1 MDLDGTWKVFSSK
14 LEKLKATGNGIEACC
29 PAHDDNRASLTASF
43 TKDKILFK
51 CQAGCGFD
59 QIVSKL
65 GMEQNDFFAPELPA
79 PPKKIVATYKYEDQ
93 DKNHA
98 FSVVRFEPKD
108 FRPKSPAGN
117 YSLEGITRV
126 PYRLPEMLAAVQEG
140 RTVLLVEGEKD
151 CDNLAKLGMVATTFP
166 GGAGKWRPEYLPWFK
181 GASVACL
188 PDNDNAGKEG
198 MDLLA
203 QKISPATS
211 QILWLE
217 LPGLPD
223 KGDVS
228 DWLKV
233 KGNNAAKFK
242 ELAQDAAVVWKA
254 KKPALPKKPE
264 VKTLHSDF
272 YYPKGFVGN
281 LTNFI
286 VENSKYRQ
294 PILALSASLAY
305 AGVLM
310 GRKVTTEENTRSNLF
325 IAALA
330 PTGHGKEA
338 ARSII
343 KKLDADLKLECFGAE
358 KVTSRAAIERVL
370 AHRQSSIFMIDEFGL
385 YMKAIFSNNAST
397 HQLEIMSTFMEVFTS
412 SGGSYFGQ
420 DKASVSEQQRF
431 ELQQPCCSI
440 YGTSTPSTFWQSLN
454 SGKVKDGSLGRFLC
468 FSTGLERPARQRG
481 KIIGKFPKEI
491 VDRCKYFQNMSITPH
506 KIKGDMS
513 EEMAIP
519 QPEVIT
525 YSEPAWEIFE
535 KLEDYSNDKIDNSGV
550 TGSMWVRTAEMAKK
564 IALINCVA
572 DDKSQILSDH
582 AEYACELVKF
592 ITQNTCTEI
601 FLHLADNDNERVSKR
616 VERLI
621 IDSGN
626 KGLSTTDL
634 YKSTR
639 FLRNSKHRREIL
651 EDLTEAG
658 LIVCLKD
665 DSYGSGRKS
674 ERWFASEAL

>member
-1 MDLDGTWKVFSSK
+1 MDLDETWKVFCSK
-14 LEKLKATGNGIEACC
+14 LQKIKPTDNGIEALC
-29 PAHDDNRASLTASF
+29 PAHDDKRASLTASF

-51 CQAGCGFD
+51 CQASCSFD
-59 QIVSKL
+59 EVVNAL
-65 GMEQNDFFAPELPA
+65 GMEPNDFFAPELPA
-79 PPKKIVATYKYEDQ
+79 PPKKKVATYKYK
-93 DKNHA
+93 DKEGNHV

-108 FRPKSPAGN
+108 FRPQRPDGK
-117 YSLEGITRV
+117 YTLEGVERV
-126 PYRLPEMLAAVQEG
+126 PYRLPEMLKAIEEE

-151 CDNLAKLGMVATTFP
+151 CDNLAKLGLIATTFP
-166 GGAGKWRPEYLPWFK
+166 GGAGKWRPEYLQYFK
-181 GASVACL
+181 GASVCCM
-188 PDNDNAGKEG
+188 PDNDKAGREG
-198 MDLLA
+198 TELLA
-203 QKISPATS
+203 YKLLPATS
-211 QILWLE
+211 RILWLE
-217 LPGLPD
+217 LPDVPER
-223 KGDVS
+223 GDIT
-228 DWLKV
+228 DWLKI
-233 KGNNAAKFK
+233 KGNDAEKFR
-242 ELAQDAAVVWKA
+242 EMVQSHAVVWEKVL
-254 KKPALPKKPE
+254 LPKKPE
-264 VKTLHSDF
+264 VQMLHKDF
-272 YYPKGFVGN
+272 FYPKGFVGD
-281 LTNFI
+281 LTKFI
-286 VENSKYRQ
+286 VDNSKYHQ

-330 PTGHGKEA
+330 PTGHGKES
-338 ARSII
+338 ARHII

-370 AHRQSSIFMIDEFGL
+370 AHRESSLFMIDEFGL
-385 YMKAIFSNNAST
+385 YMKAIFSNNASS

-454 SGKVKDGSLGRFLC
+454 SGKVRDGSLNRFLC
-468 FSTGLERPARQRG
+468 FSTPLIRPARQRA
-481 KIIGKFPKEI
+481 KIIGKFPKNI
-491 VDRCKYFQNMSITPH
+491 VDRCQYFKNMSIQPH
-506 KIKGDMS
+506 KVKGDMS
-513 EEMAIP
+513 ENMAIP
-519 QPEVIT
+519 EPEVIV
-525 YSEPAWEIFE
+525 YSDPAWNLFE
-535 KLEDYSNDKIDNSGV
+535 KLEDYSNDKIDSSGV
-550 TGSMWVRTAEMAKK
+550 TGSMWVRAAEMAKK
-564 IALINCVA
+564 VALINCVS
-572 DDKSQILSDH
+572 DNKSEISADH

-592 ITQNTCTEI
+592 LNKNTCTEI
-601 FLHLADNDNERVSKR
+601 FLHLADNDSERTSKR

-621 IDSGN
+621 IDSST

-634 YKSTR
+634 YRSTR

-674 ERWFASEAL
+674 ERWFASEAI

>member
-1 MDLDGTWKVFSSK
+1 MDLEETWKVFSTK
-14 LEKLKATGNGIEACC
+14 LQKAKPTSNGIEALC
-29 PAHDDNRASLTASF
+29 PAHDDQRASLTASF
-43 TKDKILFK
+43 AKDKILFK
-51 CQAGCGFD
+51 CQAGCSFD
-59 QIVSKL
+59 SVVSAL
-65 GMEQNDFFAPELPA
+65 GMEQNNFFAPELPA
-79 PPKKIVATYKYEDQ
+79 PPKKKVASYKYED
-93 DKNHA
+93 KEGNHV

-108 FRPKSPAGN
+108 FRPQRPDGK
-117 YSLEGITRV
+117 YTLEGVERV
-126 PYRLPEMLAAVQEG
+126 PYRLPGMLKAIEEG

-151 CDNLAKLGMVATTFP
+151 CDNLAKLGLAATTCP
-166 GGAGKWRPEYLPWFK
+166 GGAGKWRPEYLTWFK
-181 GASVACL
+181 GASVCCI
-188 PDNDNAGKEG
+188 PDNDKAGKEG
-198 MDLLA
+198 TEILA
-203 QKISPATS
+203 QQLSPATERL
-211 QILWLE
+211 LWLQ
-217 LPGLPD
+217 LPD
-223 KGDVS
+223 IPEKGDIS
-228 DWLKV
+228 DWLNIE
-233 KGNNAAKFK
+233 GNDGEKFK
-242 ELAQDAAVVWKA
+242 EMVQKHAVVWKP
-254 KKPALPKKPE
+254 KLPALPKSPE
-264 VKTLHSDF
+264 VKTLPPEF
-272 YYPKGFVGN
+272 FYPKGFVGD
-281 LTNFI
+281 LAKFI
-286 VENSKYRQ
+286 VENSKYKQ

-330 PTGHGKEA
+330 PTGHGKEM
-338 ARSII
+338 ARYII

-370 AHRQSSIFMIDEFGL
+370 AHRESSLFMIDEFGL
-385 YMKAIFSNNAST
+385 YMKAIFSNNASS

-431 ELQQPCCSI
+431 EIQQPCCSI
-440 YGTSTPSTFWQSLN
+440 YGTSTPSTFWHSLN
-454 SGKVKDGSLGRFLC
+454 SGKVRDGSLNRFLC
-468 FSTGLERPARQRG
+468 FSTPTVRPERQRA
-481 KIIGKFPKEI
+481 KIIRQFPTHI
-491 VDRCKYFQNMSITPH
+491 VNRCAYFKNLSIRPH
-506 KIKGDMS
+506 KLKGDMS
-513 EEMAIP
+513 ETMAIP
-519 QPEVIT
+519 EPEVIP
-525 YSEPAWEIFE
+525 YSDPAWNLFE
-535 KLEDYSNDKIDNSGV
+535 SLEDYSNDKIDNSGV
-550 TGSMWVRTAEMAKK
+550 TGSMWVRSAEMAKK

-572 DDKSQILSDH
+572 DDKSEISAEH

-592 ITQNTCTEI
+592 LTKNTCTEI

-621 IDSGN
+621 IDAGN

-634 YKSTR
+634 YRSTR